1 MLRLSLIV
9 NIAGTLLFPR
19 QESVWM
25 KLISSLEK
33 IIMMNVELFIAFQDW
48 TVKKL
53 LKGYRF
59 VSFSRSCYV
68 SRVFLYILN
77 I

>member
-9 NIAGTLLFPR
+9 NIAGILFSPR

-25 KLISSLEK
+25 TLTSSLEK
-33 IIMMNVELFIAFQDW
+33 IILMNVELFIVFQDW

-59 VSFSRSCYV
+59 VSFSS
-68 SRVFLYILN
+68 S
-77 I
+77 